1 MTTPKPSPNTTLP
14 LMGFPKMDP
23 SDFIAKWK
31 DTNFGEKQASQPMSM
46 DICKLVGVAHEQ
58 RQRSETTESELADVW
73 RRLER
78 LYNLVET
85 TDVAIDDFKPRIRAH
100 RERQERLEAT
110 AVEARALLSQRR
122 VVLDDVKT
130 ITAYA
135 EDMSEFLNESELTER
150 KVFIESFVKEVV
162 MRPGNAVVRYSI
174 PIPEDSRIPGG
185 GAEEVAFHGPVL
197 STVKYGGLTT
207 MVDTVVFETWLGS
220 LSAHRSLAL
229 PMV

>member
-1 MTTPKPSPNTTLP
+1 
-14 LMGFPKMDP
+14 MGFPKMDP
-23 SDFIAKWK
+23 GDFIAKWK

-58 RQRSETTESELADVW
+58 CQRSETTESELADVW

-85 TDVAIDDFKPRIRAH
+85 TDVDIDDFKPRIRAH

-135 EDMSEFLNESELTER
+135 EDMNEFLNESELTER

-174 PIPEDSRIPGG
+174 PIPEDSRILGG
-185 GAEEVAFHGPVL
+185 VAEEAAFHGPVL
-197 STVKYGGLTT
+197 STVKYGELTT